1 MELASNDKFVDALQD
16 TGNPYIEIRV
26 GNDDGADSPL
36 HKTAGGI
43 ELLVNA
49 LMVDFYIGQE
59 GRPDIFLTSLDY
71 QISNLLNLRN
81 AYFRGVFKEDID
93 EEDIDE
99 EDIDEEDID
108 EEQINNLLNLKYEL
122 DQLSKDFEEKDTPI
136 PDAFKNA
143 FD

>member
-26 GNDDGADSPL
+26 VNDDGADSPL

-49 LMVDFYIGQE
+49 LMFDFYIGQK

-71 QISNLLNLRN
+71 QI
-81 AYFRGVFKEDID
+81 
-93 EEDIDE
+93 
-99 EDIDEEDID
+99 
-108 EEQINNLLNLKYEL
+108 NNLLDLRNTFFNEMYKEDTDEERNIGFPLPKTK
-122 DQLSKDFEEKDTPI
+122 KDDTSI

>member
-1 MELASNDKFVDALQD
+1 MELAGNDKFVDALQD

-26 GNDDGADSPL
+26 RNDDGADSPL
-36 HKTAGGI
+36 HKTADGI

-49 LMVDFYIGQE
+49 LMADFYIGQE

-81 AYFRGVFKEDID
+81 AYFREVLKEDIE
-93 EEDIDE
+93 EEDIE
-99 EDIDEEDID
+99 EE
-108 EEQINNLLNLKYEL
+108 
-122 DQLSKDFEEKDTPI
+122 DTPI

>member
-1 MELASNDKFVDALQD
+1 MELAGNDKFVDALQD

-26 GNDDGADSPL
+26 RNDDGADSPL
-36 HKTAGGI
+36 HKTADGI

-49 LMVDFYIGQE
+49 LMADFYIGKE

-71 QISNLLNLRN
+71 QI
-81 AYFRGVFKEDID
+81 
-93 EEDIDE
+93 
-99 EDIDEEDID
+99 
-108 EEQINNLLNLKYEL
+108 NNLLCLRNTFFSEMYKEDTDDGTAAKTNIGFPLPKTKT
-122 DQLSKDFEEKDTPI
+122 DDTPV

>member
-1 MELASNDKFVDALQD
+1 MEFVGNDIFVNDLKDA
-16 TGNPYIEIRV
+16 GHPYIEIRV
-26 GNDDGADSPL
+26 RNDDGSDSPL
-36 HKTAGGI
+36 HKTASQI
-43 ELLVNA
+43 ALLVNA
-49 LMVDFYIGQE
+49 LMTDFYLVKE

-81 AYFRGVFKEDID
+81 AYFRGVFK
-93 EEDIDE
+93 

>member
-1 MELASNDKFVDALQD
+1 MEFAGNDIFVNDLKDA
-16 TGNPYIEIRV
+16 GYPYIEIRV
-26 GNDDGADSPL
+26 HNDDGSDSPL
-36 HKTAGGI
+36 HKTASQMA
-43 ELLVNA
+43 LLVNA
-49 LMVDFYIGQE
+49 LMTDFYLVKE

-81 AYFRGVFKEDID
+81 AYFRGVFK
-93 EEDIDE
+93 EDIDE

>member
-1 MELASNDKFVDALQD
+1 MEFVGNDIFVNDLKDA
-16 TGNPYIEIRV
+16 GHPYIEIRV
-26 GNDDGADSPL
+26 RNDDSPDSPL
-36 HKTAGGI
+36 HKTTSQIA
-43 ELLVNA
+43 LLVNA
-49 LMVDFYIGQE
+49 LMTDFYLVKE

-81 AYFRGVFKEDID
+81 AYFRGVFKQDID

-99 EDIDEEDID
+99 EDIDEE
-108 EEQINNLLNLKYEL
+108 EINNLLNLKYEL